1 MPVCL
6 VKTELYVA
14 CMIIFLLFLGCAAEN
29 DEDNTIE
36 QEPPEVELDLGASRD
51 ALRTDDEAVKRY
63 I

>member
-1 MPVCL
+1 
-6 VKTELYVA
+6 
-14 CMIIFLLFLGCAAEN
+14 MIIFLLFLGCAAEN